1 MLYSQYGRI
10 LIGVIFNL
18 DTTKVHLNIYIYA
31 QLRFIYLSCPC
42 LGGGVIM
49 LCVQL
54 RSCGSSSWGLRTAA
68 AGSRT
73 TLAPHAAQKLP
84 HNLTSE
90 TLLIVPWPRRH
101 PTPMTVMTE
110 MTVMTV
116 MTDDRWQWWHYSH
129 DTTIHCTMLSSPN
142 WSCLETCWQH
152 DSVGNNDDSDSGRV
166 MSGWC
171 QKLTEPVPVWL
182 TAAPPTFKFIT
193 CIDLM

>member
-42 LGGGVIM
+42 LGVGVIM

-101 PTPMTVMTE
+101 SWQWWQWWQWWQ
-110 MTVMTV
+110 
-116 MTDDRWQWWHYSH
+116 RWQWWQWWHDSH
-129 DTTIHCTMLSSPN
+129 AMTPRTILSSPN

-152 DSVGNNDDSDSGRV
+152 DSVGNNDDSGNV
-166 MSGWC
+166 M
-171 QKLTEPVPVWL
+171 
-182 TAAPPTFKFIT
+182 
-193 CIDLM
+193 